1 MSKLQGS
8 MADAKSSTEKRYHML
23 KWPLVGGALLIGSLN
38 SPLMSGK
45 DWKWFDYHPI
55 AMAISFI
62 MLSGLATLLKKI
74 GGYENTKT
82 HGVLF
87 SVATALG
94 GFGLYV
100 IYSNKEMLS
109 KPHFATLH
117 GKLGLASYVAYVGLN
132 LVGGAALH
140 PDWGILKTNKSL
152 RTIHKYSGR
161 MALMLSWAAAYTGFS
176 NLETDGIKMSAVAAY
191 LGVLSYFM
199 W

>member
-1 MSKLQGS
+1 
-8 MADAKSSTEKRYHML
+8 MADAKSAMEKRYNML
-23 KWPLVGGALLIGSLN
+23 KWPLVGGSLLIASLN
-38 SPLMSGK
+38 SPLMNAAK
-45 DWKWFDYHPI
+45 EWKWFDYHPY

-62 MLSGLATLLKKI
+62 MLSGIATLLKKI

-82 HGVLF
+82 HGMLF
-87 SVATALG
+87 SAATALG

-100 IYSNKEMLS
+100 IYSNKDMLN

-117 GKLGLASYVAYVGLN
+117 GKLGLASYLAYVGLN

-152 RTIHKYSGR
+152 RAIHKYSGR
-161 MALMLSWAAAYTGFS
+161 AALMLSWGAAYTGFT
-176 NLETDGIKMSAVAAY
+176 NLEADTMKTSAVAIY
-191 LGVLSYFM
+191 LGILSYFM